1 MRPKQPIAPDL
12 LGEEVQKIGDVLVE
26 INGRLVL
33 TLDAA
38 RQALLAAS
46 LDKPLPLL
54 VRRDS
59 ERLSF
64 VLKPA
69 QPAQ

>member
-1 MRPKQPIAPDL
+1 VVARGPAETAGLQ
-12 LGEEVQKIGDVLVE
+12 IGDVLVE

-54 VRRDS
+54 VRRDA